1 MKLRSRIGHLGL
13 VLFTELCLAAWMGD
27 VVIADDIPGA
37 VYTLSNEAS
46 GNQLVIFHR
55 HNDGSLSLAGTVATG
70 GEGLG
75 SGPASQGSLIA
86 GRGGRVLY
94 AVNAGS
100 NNLTAFKIHKNTAQV
115 KQILASGGASTHQL
129 DRSGRRCFTFSITA
143 RPSEASIK
151 SRDSGSTAILIG
163 SLFCRVRRRV

>member
-75 SGPASQGSLIA
+75 SGLASQGSLIA

-115 KQILASGGASTHQL
+115 KQILASGGLQPISLTARE
-129 DRSGRRCFTFSITA
+129 DAFTFSITA

>member
-55 HNDGSLSLAGTVATG
+55 HNDGSLLLAGTVATG

-75 SGPASQGSLIA
+75 SGLASQGSLIA
-86 GRGGRVLY
+86 GR
-94 AVNAGS
+94 AG
-100 NNLTAFKIHKNTAQV
+100 AFSMQ
-115 KQILASGGASTHQL
+115 
-129 DRSGRRCFTFSITA
+129 
-143 RPSEASIK
+143 
-151 SRDSGSTAILIG
+151 
-163 SLFCRVRRRV
+163 